1 MKPNDKLYGFKVKA
15 ESEISEL
22 RARLF
27 EMEHEKSGARLLFLD
42 REDENKTFSIAF
54 KTIPEDSTGVFH
66 IIEHSVLCG
75 SEKYPVK
82 EPFVELLKG
91 SLNTFLNAMTF
102 PDKTVYPVASRN
114 DKDFL
119 NLTSIYLDAV
129 FHPAMLK
136 NENIFKQEGWHFEI
150 DENGN
155 MSRSGVVLN
164 EMRGAYSSA
173 DTLGNY
179 HQMNMLYPDTC
190 YGVESGGKPEFIT
203 DLTYEQFVGSHKKY
217 YHPSNSEIF
226 LDGSVNLDEV
236 LPLIDSYL
244 KEFDKKEIDFDIADQ
259 KPIKEQR
266 RTIEYEISK
275 NEPTENKTK
284 MKLGFLATRFDEIE
298 KKTAISVLIDA
309 IASSNE
315 SPLKKR
321 LIDSGLCEDVQ
332 LTSLDSVKQ
341 NAVGLD
347 FYNVK
352 DGKCDELYSLFVDT
366 VRAISKNGI
375 DKSLLE
381 ASLNSIEFKTRER
394 DFGTLPSG
402 IVFALSILETS
413 LYGGDPKANLLYENT
428 FKTVREWISTD
439 YFEKLLLSLFIEN
452 EHRAILIMTPSQTLG
467 EENAA
472 AERET
477 LEKIKASLSD
487 AEIEAIKSEDASLK
501 AWQQKPDG
509 EEELKTLPSLTISDL
524 DPTVKKIPEKI
535 TKQDGTTVILHDIA
549 TGKITYSE
557 LIFDATDLNEKEIFD
572 LRLLVSLFG
581 NVRTKNYKAI
591 DFQNEIKREL
601 GSFDLSVSPVTNNG
615 SAKIYVTL
623 SASVLDSN
631 KNELIRLIPEAL
643 YTSDYTDKEI
653 LRNILRQMKL
663 ESEESFVT
671 AGHAAGITRSAA
683 YTSLESAVTE
693 YYSGYEAH
701 LSIKTLDKNFD
712 EEFDAVKDRITALAK
727 RIFTKERL
735 TVALTGEPDEKFISE
750 VISVI
755 NSGEKLESSE
765 CKIKPLGVRR
775 EGILIPAQASYA
787 EMTANLSAISEKFTG
802 SLNVASTLTSFAYLW
817 NAVRVQGGAYGVG
830 MLARNNGTVGFY
842 SYRDPSPLRTI
853 GCYREAAGF
862 LRAFAESG
870 TDITNFIIGAVR
882 DSSPL
887 MTPKL
892 MGSVQ
897 TMRYL
902 RGISY
907 EDECRRRKEILG
919 TDKSALMKI
928 ADLLDKVTEVNAI
941 CIVADK
947 EKLDSCKEILDT
959 VLEL

>member
-1 MKPNDKLYGFKVKA
+1 MKPNDKLYGFKVK
-15 ESEISEL
+15 SVNEIPEL
-22 RARLF
+22 CARLF

-155 MSRSGVVLN
+155 MTRTGVVLN

-179 HQMNMLYPDTC
+179 HEMNMLYPDTC

-203 DLTYEQFVGSHKKY
+203 DLTYADFVASHNKY

-236 LPLIDSYL
+236 LPLIDGYL
-244 KEFDKKEIDFDIADQ
+244 KDFDKKEIDFDIDCQ
-259 KPIKEQR
+259 KPTGEQR
-266 RTIEYEISK
+266 RTVEYEIAK
-275 NEPTENKTK
+275 NEPKENKTK
-284 MKLGFLATRFDEIE
+284 MKLGFMASRFDEIE
-298 KKTAISVLIDA
+298 KKTAVAVLLDA

-315 SPLKKR
+315 SPLKKA
-321 LIDSGLCEDVQ
+321 IMDSGLCEDALSVA
-332 LTSLDSVKQ
+332 LDAMKQ
-341 NAVGLD
+341 NAVGFD

-352 DGKCDELYSLFVDT
+352 DGKCDELYSLFIDT
-366 VRAISKNGI
+366 VRAISEKGI

-402 IVFALSILETS
+402 IVFALTILETS
-413 LYGGDPKANLLYENT
+413 LYGGDPKANLLYEKT

-452 EHRAILIMTPSQTLG
+452 DHRAILIMTPSQTLG
-467 EENAA
+467 EENSAK
-472 AERET
+472 
-477 LEKIKASLSD
+477 EKKILDGIKASLSD
-487 AEIEAIKSEDASLK
+487 SEIEAIKSADAALK

-509 EEELKTLPSLTISDL
+509 EEELATLPTLTIADIDSN
-524 DPTVKKIPEKI
+524 VRKIPERISK
-535 TKQDGTTVILHDIA
+535 KDGTAVINHDIV
-549 TGKITYSE
+549 TGGITYAE
-557 LIFDATDLNEKEIFD
+557 LIFDAADLNEKEIFD
-572 LRLLVSLFG
+572 ARLLISLFG
-581 NVRTKNYKAI
+581 NVKTKSFKAI

-601 GSFDLSVSPVTNNG
+601 GSFELSLSPVTNKG
-615 SAKIYVTL
+615 KTKVYITL

-631 KNELIRLIPEAL
+631 KKALIRLIPEAL
-643 YTSDYTDKEI
+643 YTSDFGDKEA
-653 LRNILRQMKL
+653 LRNIVRQMKL

-683 YTSLESAVTE
+683 YTSAESAITE

-701 LSIKTLDKNFD
+701 LSIKALEKNF
-712 EEFDAVKDRITALAK
+712 EERFNGTKENIKALAK
-727 RIFTKERL
+727 KIFTRERL
-735 TVALTGEPDEKFISE
+735 TVALTGASDEDFL
-750 VISVI
+750 
-755 NSGEKLESSE
+755 EKLISAIENGDGVKTTESP
-765 CKIKPLGVRR
+765 IKPLGVRR

-787 EMTANLSAISEKFTG
+787 EMTANLSALGESFTG
-802 SLNVASTLTSFAYLW
+802 ALNVASTLTSYAYLW

-853 GCYREAAGF
+853 GCYREASAF
-862 LRAFAESG
+862 LRSFAESG

-907 EDECRRRKEILG
+907 EDECRRRSQIVSAGKEELL
-919 TDKSALMKI
+919 KV